1 MSAEERVGE
10 EVWGAFV
17 CVVGEPTGADVVG
30 VVGVPDTGS
39 TSISEHEL
47 YQNSVKSQY
56 QSKVYFP
63 GGVSAGI
70 MIRWSVFS
78 YPSAFVY
85 Q

>member
-1 MSAEERVGE
+1 MSAEERVGG

-17 CVVGEPTGADVVG
+17 CDVGEPAGADVVG
-30 VVGVPDTGS
+30 AVGVPDAGN

-56 QSKVYFP
+56 QSMVYFP

-70 MIRWSVFS
+70 VMR
-78 YPSAFVY
+78 
-85 Q
+85 